1 MHESTEA
8 KAWVGSTW
16 QRSGKQQTCHQTE
29 AKLETTRRM
38 TDTSEIIVK
47 DRENR
52 IDKSKENKVEMK
64 KTLRKVWENLKYRG
78 QVKESQHK

>member
-1 MHESTEA
+1 
-8 KAWVGSTW
+8 
-16 QRSGKQQTCHQTE
+16 
-29 AKLETTRRM
+29 M

-64 KTLRKVWENLKYRG
+64 KTLRKV
-78 QVKESQHK
+78 